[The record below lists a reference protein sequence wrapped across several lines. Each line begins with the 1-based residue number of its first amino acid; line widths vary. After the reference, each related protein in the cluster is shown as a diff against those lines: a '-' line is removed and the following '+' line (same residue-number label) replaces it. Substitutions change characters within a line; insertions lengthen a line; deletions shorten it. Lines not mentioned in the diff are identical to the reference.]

1 MLLASEISCSR
12 SNVLVPVSAW
22 SSPAESVS
30 RSRCNSV
37 ISEIVAL
44 YSPLSS
50 SRRAASATRIRSV
63 SAAVRDVLGATRVA
77 FDSPPA
83 GACLVEVVLVSAG
96 LPIVAPLAASSAA
109 IGGAWSVVSST
120 AGTAVDGACGTRD
133 AGADLAASIPTAPSS
148 DTVSADSFSV
158 PGAVSRGSGGAVGV
172 GAAVVG
178 AAVAVGAASAGAAG
192 VFVLVPAVFGAA
204 AFVAVALRVA
214 VFGGAVFVAAVLVAA
229 DALAAA
235 VLVAADALAAAVLP
249 AAVVRLVVA
258 ALVAGAAV
266 TVLRAGAAFTVFAA
280 GAAFTVFA
288 AGAAFTVFAAGAAFT
303 GFAARAAFTGFA
315 AGAALAVPAV
325 FLVPV
330 VFPVPVDFV
339 AGAVFVVGAAFL
351 VAAFAGGVAFA
362 APDFFAPVFFAVAVD
377 LAGAA
382 FAALVAGGEAAVFF
396 TVTFF
401 AGACFAAAFVAEPAL
416 LAAAFVADALVAG
429 AALPAAVVR
438 LVVAAF
444 VAGTVDLD
452 VAFFP
457 DAGLTAAA
465 DRPVPAAVDPVAPF
479 LAGDFAATAFPPPA
493 VAAADLVAVRPP
505 AATVF
510 VAPREAPG
518 VPADVAAAFD
528 APFRAARTRSAMA
541 SPTCKMGARR
551 GAAHSRGWQ
560 EYGTY
565 GPATNMPHE
574 LAQIPGRQ
582 TRVRTAATARACA
595 NGPADH
601 TG

>member
-133 AGADLAASIPTAPSS
+133 AGADLAASVPTAPSS

-204 AFVAVALRVA
+204 
-214 VFGGAVFVAAVLVAA
+214 VFVAAVLVAA

-235 VLVAADALAAAVLP
+235 VLVAADALAAATLPAADALAAAVLP

-303 GFAARAAFTGFA
+303 GFAARAA
-315 AGAALAVPAV
+315 LAVPAV

-351 VAAFAGGVAFA
+351 VAAFVGGVAFA

-444 VAGTVDLD
+444 VAGTVDLG

>member
-133 AGADLAASIPTAPSS
+133 AGADLAASVPTAPSS

-235 VLVAADALAAAVLP
+235 VLVAADALAAATLPAADALAAAVLP

-330 VFPVPVDFV
+330 VFPVPVAFV
-339 AGAVFVVGAAFL
+339 
-351 VAAFAGGVAFA
+351 
-362 APDFFAPVFFAVAVD
+362 
-377 LAGAA
+377 
-382 FAALVAGGEAAVFF
+382 
-396 TVTFF
+396 

-416 LAAAFVADALVAG
+416 LAADFVADALVAG

>member
-133 AGADLAASIPTAPSS
+133 AGADLAASVPTAPSS

-235 VLVAADALAAAVLP
+235 VLVAADALAAATLPAADALAAAVLP

-266 TVLRAGAAFTVFAA
+266 TVLRA

-339 AGAVFVVGAAFL
+339 AGA
-351 VAAFAGGVAFA
+351 
-362 APDFFAPVFFAVAVD
+362 
-377 LAGAA
+377 A

-416 LAAAFVADALVAG
+416 LAAAFVADALVA
-429 AALPAAVVR
+429 
-438 LVVAAF
+438 
-444 VAGTVDLD
+444 
-452 VAFFP
+452 